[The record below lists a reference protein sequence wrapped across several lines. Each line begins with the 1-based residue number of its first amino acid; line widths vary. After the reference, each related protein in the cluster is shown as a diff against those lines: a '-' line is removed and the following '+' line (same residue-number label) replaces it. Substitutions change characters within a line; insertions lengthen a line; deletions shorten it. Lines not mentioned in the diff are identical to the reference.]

1 MKIFSASVWMLSA
14 NFLVMF
20 GRVSILIKALLQIP
34 KFQIGKTGAE
44 NKLESRLRG
53 SAGTKRIEVK
63 AVGRVM
69 RELDRKEGNY
79 GADVQPDSYTHLTLA
94 TIDSG

>member
-34 KFQIGKTGAE
+34 KFP
-44 NKLESRLRG
+44 LR
-53 SAGTKRIEVK
+53 SFGTI
-63 AVGRVM
+63 
-69 RELDRKEGNY
+69 
-79 GADVQPDSYTHLTLA
+79 Q
-94 TIDSG
+94 